1 MLVGGW
7 YDTEDPQGLLRQ
19 HDFMQKNGPPAVN
32 MLVMGPWNHGGFAR
46 GDGDR
51 LGNVNFGSKTG
62 VYYRE
67 RIELPFF
74 LYHLKGAAMARF
86 PRRTSSRPAPNQ
98 WRKFDSWPPASA
110 KSTTIYLDAK
120 ASLPGSRPP
129 HSPLHSHTMSTSRI
143 PTSPSPT
150 WARSARASSTAT

>member
-19 HDFMQKNGPPAVN
+19 HEFMEKNGPPAVD

-46 GDGDR
+46 GDGDK
-51 LGNVNFGSKTG
+51 LGNVKFGSKTA

-74 LYHLKGAAMARF
+74 LYYLKGRGDGVF
-86 PRRTSSRPAPNQ
+86 PKAYVFQTGMNQ
-98 WRKFDSWPPASA
+98 WRKFDALAARSRQTHYHLSGCKRCTRLAAACADGVRRVPLRPELSPCPISA
-110 KSTTIYLDAK
+110 L
-120 ASLPGSRPP
+120 
-129 HSPLHSHTMSTSRI
+129 SPL
-143 PTSPSPT
+143 
-150 WARSARASSTAT
+150 AC

>member
-19 HDFMQKNGPPAVN
+19 FDFMEKNTPPAVD

-62 VYYRE
+62 LYYRRAH
-67 RIELPFF
+67 RISVLPV
-74 LYHLKGAAMARF
+74 LPEGPRRRQSF
-86 PRRTSSRPAPNQ
+86 PRRGCSRPA
-98 WRKFDSWPPASA
+98 
-110 KSTTIYLDAK
+110 
-120 ASLPGSRPP
+120 
-129 HSPLHSHTMSTSRI
+129 
-143 PTSPSPT
+143 
-150 WARSARASSTAT
+150 

>member
-19 HDFMQKNGPPAVN
+19 HDFMEKNGPPAVD

-51 LGNVNFGSKTG
+51 LGNVNFGSKTA

-67 RIELPFF
+67 KIELPFF
-74 LYHLKGAAMARF
+74 LLLPEGHG
-86 PRRTSSRPAPNQ
+86 RRQVSRRRRSFRPA
-98 WRKFDSWPPASA
+98 
-110 KSTTIYLDAK
+110 
-120 ASLPGSRPP
+120 
-129 HSPLHSHTMSTSRI
+129 
-143 PTSPSPT
+143 
-150 WARSARASSTAT
+150 